1 MSRNWRR
8 ALLLAALAL
17 PLSLFWLLPLGAQ
30 QTAPKSDSAPA
41 PAAAPEPEPAADAP
55 PAEERVSADNNL
67 TFPVD
72 I

>member
-8 ALLLAALAL
+8 ALWLAALAL
-17 PLSLFWLLPLGAQ
+17 PLSLFGLLPLGAQ
-30 QTAPKSDSAPA
+30 QTAQKNDSAPV
-41 PAAAPEPEPAADAP
+41 PAAAPEPEPAVDSP
-55 PAEERVSADNNL
+55 PADERISADNNL

>member
-1 MSRNWRR
+1 MSKYWKKVLWVM
-8 ALLLAALAL
+8 AFAL
-17 PLSLFWLLPLGAQ
+17 PVALWLLPLGAQ
-30 QTAPKSDSAPA
+30 QTPEKADSAVTA
-41 PAAAPEPEPAADAP
+41 PAPEPEPAEDSA